1 MSFLDVNQRVLMM
14 IIIDSYFGVCFLT
27 VIVIRVTTLIFV
39 KIKTKLIP
47 SDKKIKT
54 SDHLN
59 PTRCSSKRFG
69 AGAVRGL
76 SAIDALRVVPLVLNI
91 NIWVNFV

>member
-1 MSFLDVNQRVLMM
+1 MM

-27 VIVIRVTTLIFV
+27 VTMMIFIV
-39 KIKTKLIP
+39 KIKTKVIP
-47 SDKKIKT
+47 SDKKKT

-59 PTRCSSKRFG
+59 PTRCSSKCFG
-69 AGAVRGL
+69 AGAVRSL
-76 SAIDALRVVPLVLNI
+76 SAIDALRGVPLLLNI

>member
-1 MSFLDVNQRVLMM
+1 MM

-27 VIVIRVTTLIFV
+27 VIVIRVTTMIFV

-47 SDKKIKT
+47 

-69 AGAVRGL
+69 AGAVRSL
-76 SAIDALRVVPLVLNI
+76 SAIDALGVVPLLLNI

>member
-1 MSFLDVNQRVLMM
+1 MM

-27 VIVIRVTTLIFV
+27 VIMGKIIV

-47 SDKKIKT
+47 SDKKTKI
-54 SDHLN
+54 SAHLN
-59 PTRCSSKRFG
+59 PTCCSSKCFG
-69 AGAVRGL
+69 ASAVRSL
-76 SAIDALRVVPLVLNI
+76 SAIDALGVVPLLLNI

>member
-1 MSFLDVNQRVLMM
+1 MM

-47 SDKKIKT
+47 SDKNK
-54 SDHLN
+54 
-59 PTRCSSKRFG
+59 
-69 AGAVRGL
+69 
-76 SAIDALRVVPLVLNI
+76 NI
-91 NIWVNFV
+91 